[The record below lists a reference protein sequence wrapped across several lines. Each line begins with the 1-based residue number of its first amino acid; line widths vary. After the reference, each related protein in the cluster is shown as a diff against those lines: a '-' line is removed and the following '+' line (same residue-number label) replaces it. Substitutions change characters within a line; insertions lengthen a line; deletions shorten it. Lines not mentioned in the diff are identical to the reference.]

1 MKDLFDLAAAIR
13 RRCVIKTQQAVT
25 LPVIEYGIMEGGDST
40 PTPLPKDTFPLWWH
54 VVAVLWTFMQCVLRR
69 FSGCSDEFDTISDNV
84 AEIMTEAVAF
94 VMATDGSTGLM
105 EATPPLASR
114 PAGAQARFH
123 FGGNEM
129 LKASRM
135 GVGKGGKFRN
145 ISG

>member
-1 MKDLFDLAAAIR
+1 
-13 RRCVIKTQQAVT
+13 
-25 LPVIEYGIMEGGDST
+25 
-40 PTPLPKDTFPLWWH
+40 
-54 VVAVLWTFMQCVLRR
+54 MQCVLRR

-123 FGGNEM
+123 FWGNEM
-129 LKASRM
+129 LKSSRM
-135 GVGKGGKFRN
+135 GVGNGGKFRN